1 MEFQTGET
9 YAGYEFLDVLKRT
22 KSGIEFRV
30 RNTCLSGPF
39 NGKRQIRK
47 PVERDLRRSAVQLLR
62 RTGTPST
69 AVHGD

>member
-1 MEFQTGET
+1 MEFQTVET
-9 YAGYEFLDVLKRT
+9 YAGYEFSDVLKRT

-39 NGKRQIRK
+39 DGKRQLRK